1 MWGLLVADGGS
12 WWMNERLLEVF
23 FWNGVVVMERGRC
36 WWWFGA

>member
-23 FWNGVVVMERGRC
+23 FLEWCCGNGEGEMLVVV
-36 WWWFGA
+36 